1 MVWTR
6 VTFIHHHNNAILILI
21 QNHSGNLK
29 ITCQRKSKAHLN
41 EIRQI
46 ELIPKNVWAKTC
58 RILWNS
64 PTCLVLKSQC
74 LVPSPWSDDS
84 PDSAE
89 HVCACQSLGKRSKIE
104 PMGKLPRSGI
114 FVNIVG
120 AKERGYQCVEDFKF
134 NAWLQ
139 GIAFIVWPN
148 LFWHSTFPRT
158 RASSLPKSFV
168 RSAAEFI
175 AFIGKQNAF
184 VY

>member
-1 MVWTR
+1 MLWTR
-6 VTFIHHHNNAILILI
+6 VTFIHHHNIAILILI

-64 PTCLVLKSQC
+64 PTCLALKSQC
-74 LVPSPWSDDS
+74 LVPPPWSDDS
-84 PDSAE
+84 PVSAE
-89 HVCACQSLGKRSKIE
+89 HVCACQSLGKRSNIE

-114 FVNIVG
+114 FVNVAG

-134 NAWLQ
+134 IAMPGSKELRLSFGQ
-139 GIAFIVWPN
+139 TCFGIPHSPALERVRCLSL
-148 LFWHSTFPRT
+148 LFEAPQ
-158 RASSLPKSFV
+158 SSLPV
-168 RSAAEFI
+168 
-175 AFIGKQNAF
+175 
-184 VY
+184 